1 MSDPIWPV
9 VTENLAEQISAS
21 QSGVVHP
28 VQLIA
33 YLPLS
38 LRLIEQTLDELVSS
52 DRVEKQTV
60 NGLNA
65 YIFKE
70 SVDRQPHKFA
80 PTLCIYSNEPLDG
93 YEFSVIA
100 KDVRL
105 KIEAE
110 LSYLAENDIWP
121 SEAVWEH
128 ELIYLANNRP
138 APTSTS
144 NIAGHS
150 RIAFKK
156 VEQRLSELKDRG
168 ILRFKAEDKTWELP
182 PLRYPTPVYKRND
195 PFIRQF
201 PGALQEEMEVRLLK
215 GLSVSL
221 LILLFCFV
229 LAITA
234 RIPFPFVLFGGLI
247 TATIAFFRIFKAPP
261 KPLPSV

>member
-9 VTENLAEQISAS
+9 VTENLAEQISAA
-21 QSGVVHP
+21 QCGIVHP
-28 VQLIA
+28 AQLLP

-52 DRVEKQTV
+52 ARVEKQTV

-70 SVDRQPHKFA
+70 SIDRQPHKFA

-93 YEFSVIA
+93 YEFSAIA

-105 KIEAE
+105 QIEVE
-110 LSYLAENDIWP
+110 LGHLAENDIWP
-121 SEAVWEH
+121 AEAVWEH
-128 ELIYLANNRP
+128 ELIYLANNLP
-138 APTSTS
+138 APASTS
-144 NIAGHS
+144 DIAGHS

-156 VEQRLSELKDRG
+156 VEQRLSELKERG
-168 ILRFKAEDKTWELP
+168 MIRFQPENKAWELP

-221 LILLFCFV
+221 LVLLFCFA
-229 LAITA
+229 LALTA
-234 RIPFPFVLFGGLI
+234 RIPFPLVLFGGL
-247 TATIAFFRIFKAPP
+247 TAAAIAFYRIFKAPP